1 MKKVLVAVD
10 NVRNSKGTLAL
21 FKDLVSSPESVI
33 LLHVEQLE
41 GNSMMTA
48 MLSDSEMSTLKE
60 AIKGTEHKE
69 KLDMKAEKLLKYY
82 RKEMEDSGLTNIRT
96 VIREGHPSEEILKF
110 AEEEAVDLI
119 IVGCSGKSRM
129 QRFVTGC
136 ASRDVEKKA
145 KVPVLITK
153 GDGCGAHSH
162 IWDRREAYAVR

>member
-10 NVRNSKGTLAL
+10 NVRDSKRTLAL
-21 FKDLVSSPESVI
+21 FKDLVSTPESVI

-48 MLSDSEMSTLKE
+48 MLSDSEITTLKE
-60 AIKGTEHKE
+60 SLKGTEHKE
-69 KLDMKAEKLLKYY
+69 KLDMKAEKLLNYY
-82 RKEMEDSGLTNIRT
+82 RKEMENNGLTNIST
-96 VIREGHPSEEILKF
+96 VIREGHPSEEILRF

-119 IVGCSGKSRM
+119 IVGCSGKSRI
-129 QRFVTGC
+129 QRLVTGC

-153 GDGCGAHSH
+153 GEGCGAHAYT
-162 IWDRREAYAVR
+162 WDGREAYAVR